1 MRFYEFSREVREE
14 AARLCGEG
22 YDVEI
27 QEIRKN
33 NGAARTGILM
43 REKGDPV
50 GAVVYLDVYY
60 ERWERGSLS
69 TGDVARLVCEAFSG
83 RGRKELFTAELRD
96 FESLRSRIVYRLV
109 SRERN
114 GELLKEVPWLP
125 FCDLAVVFAVVLKDG
140 PEGCLTFLIEHQH
153 MELWDTDVETLRK
166 AAEKNTPR
174 LLPCRFLSFGDVLQG
189 IAGFPCKTGE
199 RAMEA
204 GDLTG
209 IAGKE
214 PYYVLSNEKG
224 INGAAVLLYDGVL
237 REISDRLGRDLV
249 LLPSSVHE
257 IIVIPYKEGVRT
269 EDLEVVV
276 RMVNE
281 TEVPE
286 EDVLSDRVYRYWRET
301 GTVALADR
309 SERELREGA

>member
-1 MRFYEFSREVREE
+1 MRFYEFAREVREE

-22 YDVEI
+22 YDVGI

-33 NGAARTGILM
+33 NGVARTGLLM

-69 TGDVARLVCEAFSG
+69 TGDAARLVCGAFSD
-83 RGRKELFTAELRD
+83 RGRKELFTGELYD
-96 FESLRSRIVYRLV
+96 FEGLRSWIVYRLV

-140 PEGCLTFLIEHQH
+140 PEGCLTFLIEHWH
-153 MELWDTDVETLRK
+153 MELWDTDVETLKK
-166 AAEKNTPR
+166 AAEENTPR

-189 IAGFPCKTGE
+189 IAGYLCPVG
-199 RAMEA
+199 
-204 GDLTG
+204 G
-209 IAGKE
+209 ISREE

-237 REISDRLGRDLV
+237 REISDRFGRDLV

-269 EDLEVVV
+269 EDLEAVV

-286 EDVLSDRVYRYWRET
+286 EDVLSDRVYRYWREA
-301 GTVALADR
+301 GTVALAAG